1 MIIDVATSINEYKL
15 YLAPL
20 AFLEFPMRLTINPFR
35 LLLPAILLV
44 APACA
49 SDTYKIDAVHS
60 EVGFKIRHLV
70 AKTSGRFTTFH
81 GTISVDSAAMAK
93 STVEVTIDATSINT
107 DNASRDTD
115 LRSEK
120 FFDVAKYP
128 TITFKSTAVKEVS
141 KGKLEVT
148 GDFTLHGV
156 TKRISFPINSLGTI
170 PGMKPGSTVIGF
182 GDGALKLNRHDFGIS
197 AYKGMLGD
205 DVDISLDVEAV
216 KQAPEAK
223 K

>member
-1 MIIDVATSINEYKL
+1 
-15 YLAPL
+15 
-20 AFLEFPMRLTINPFR
+20 MRSAIHPFR
-35 LLLPAILLV
+35 LLLPAFLLV
-44 APACA
+44 APAFA
-49 SDTYKIDAVHS
+49 ADSYKIDSVHS

-70 AKTSGRFTTFH
+70 AKTSGRFTAFQ
-81 GTISVDSAAMAK
+81 GTISVDSANMSN
-93 STVEVTIDATSINT
+93 STVEITIDTASINT
-107 DNASRDTD
+107 DNEYRDKD
-115 LRSEK
+115 LRSDK
-120 FFDVAKYP
+120 YFDVANNP

-156 TKRISFPINSLGTI
+156 TKRISFPITSLGTI

-182 GDGALKLNRHDFGIS
+182 GDGALKLNRHDYGIS
-197 AYKGMLGD
+197 TMKGVLGD

>member
-1 MIIDVATSINEYKL
+1 MHTTS
-15 YLAPL
+15 P
-20 AFLEFPMRLTINPFR
+20 FLR
-35 LLLPAILLV
+35 LLLPALLLV
-44 APACA
+44 APAFA
-49 SDTYKIDAVHS
+49 ADNYKIDSVHS

-70 AKTSGRFTTFH
+70 SKTSGRFTAFH
-81 GTISVDSAAMAK
+81 GTISVDPKDLSK
-93 STVEVTIDATSINT
+93 SSVEVTIEAASINT
-107 DNASRDTD
+107 DNEYRDKD

-141 KGKLEVT
+141 KGKLEIT

-156 TKRISFPINSLGTI
+156 TKRISFPITSLGTV

-197 AYKGMLGD
+197 ALRGMLGD

-216 KQAPEAK
+216 KQAPEALANTK

>member
-1 MIIDVATSINEYKL
+1 
-15 YLAPL
+15 
-20 AFLEFPMRLTINPFR
+20 MRSTIHPFR
-35 LLLPAILLV
+35 LLLPAFLLV
-44 APACA
+44 APAFA
-49 SDTYKIDAVHS
+49 ADSYKIDSVHS

-70 AKTSGRFTTFH
+70 AKTSGRFTAFQ
-81 GTISVDSAAMAK
+81 GTISVDSANMSN
-93 STVEVTIDATSINT
+93 STVEITIDTASINT
-107 DNASRDTD
+107 DNEYRDKD
-115 LRSEK
+115 LRSDK
-120 FFDVAKYP
+120 YFDVANNP

-156 TKRISFPINSLGTI
+156 TKRISFPITSLGTI

-182 GDGALKLNRHDFGIS
+182 GDGALKLNRHDYGIS
-197 AYKGMLGD
+197 TMKGVLGD

>member
-1 MIIDVATSINEYKL
+1 MRSAFH
-15 YLAPL
+15 PL
-20 AFLEFPMRLTINPFR
+20 R
-35 LLLPAILLV
+35 LLLPALLLV
-44 APACA
+44 APAFA
-49 SDTYKIDAVHS
+49 ADTYKIDSVHS

-70 AKTSGRFTTFH
+70 AKTSGRFTAFQ
-81 GTISVDSAAMAK
+81 GTISVDSANMSN
-93 STVEVTIDATSINT
+93 STVEITIDTASINT
-107 DNASRDTD
+107 DNEYRDKD
-115 LRSEK
+115 LRSDK
-120 FFDVAKYP
+120 YFDVANNP

-156 TKRISFPINSLGTI
+156 TKRISFPITSLGTI

-182 GDGALKLNRHDFGIS
+182 GDGALKLNRHDYGIS
-197 AYKGMLGD
+197 TMKGVLGD

>member
-1 MIIDVATSINEYKL
+1 
-15 YLAPL
+15 
-20 AFLEFPMRLTINPFR
+20 MRSAIHPFR
-35 LLLPAILLV
+35 LLLPAFLLV
-44 APACA
+44 APAFA
-49 SDTYKIDAVHS
+49 TDTYKIDSVHS

-70 AKTSGRFTTFH
+70 AKTSGRFTAFQ
-81 GTISVDSAAMAK
+81 GTISVDSANMSN
-93 STVEVTIDATSINT
+93 STVEITIDTASINT
-107 DNASRDTD
+107 DNEYRDKD
-115 LRSEK
+115 LRSDK
-120 FFDVAKYP
+120 YFDVANNP

-156 TKRISFPINSLGTI
+156 TKRISFPITSLGTI

-182 GDGALKLNRHDFGIS
+182 GDGALKLNRHDYGIS
-197 AYKGMLGD
+197 TMKGVLGD

>member
-1 MIIDVATSINEYKL
+1 
-15 YLAPL
+15 
-20 AFLEFPMRLTINPFR
+20 MRSAIHPFR
-35 LLLPAILLV
+35 LLLPAFLLV
-44 APACA
+44 APAFA
-49 SDTYKIDAVHS
+49 ADSYKIDSVHS

-70 AKTSGRFTTFH
+70 AKTSGRFTAFQ
-81 GTISVDSAAMAK
+81 GTISVDSANMSN
-93 STVEVTIDATSINT
+93 STVEITIDTASINT
-107 DNASRDTD
+107 DNEYRDKD
-115 LRSEK
+115 LRSDK
-120 FFDVAKYP
+120 YFDVANHP

-156 TKRISFPINSLGTI
+156 TKRISFPITSLGTI

-182 GDGALKLNRHDFGIS
+182 GDGALKLNRHDYGIS
-197 AYKGMLGD
+197 TMKGVLGD